1 MEYRFSDRISSLQPS
16 AIREILKATS
26 DPSVIPFAA
35 GNPDVPA
42 FPIFVVRRLS
52 NRLFDEMP
60 VTALQYGITE
70 GYTPLRERIR
80 EYVKSSKNI
89 GRDFDSVIITS
100 GATQIMDLTTKVC
113 AYVPNY

>member
-35 GNPDVPA
+35 GNPDVAA
-42 FPIFVVRRLS
+42 FPIDDVRRIS
-52 NRLFDEMP
+52 KRIFDEMP

-70 GYTPLRERIR
+70 AIRRCVR
-80 EYVKSSKNI
+80 EYGNMLKALKISAEI
-89 GRDFDSVIITS
+89 
-100 GATQIMDLTTKVC
+100 LT
-113 AYVPNY
+113 A

>member
-35 GNPDVPA
+35 GNPDVAA
-42 FPIFVVRRLS
+42 FPIDDVRRIS
-52 NRLFDEMP
+52 KRIFDEMP

-70 GYTPLRERIR
+70 GYTPLRERIK
-80 EYVKSSKNI
+80 EYVKSSKTLQHHLKNC
-89 GRDFDSVIITS
+89 
-100 GATQIMDLTTKVC
+100 KC
-113 AYVPNY
+113 